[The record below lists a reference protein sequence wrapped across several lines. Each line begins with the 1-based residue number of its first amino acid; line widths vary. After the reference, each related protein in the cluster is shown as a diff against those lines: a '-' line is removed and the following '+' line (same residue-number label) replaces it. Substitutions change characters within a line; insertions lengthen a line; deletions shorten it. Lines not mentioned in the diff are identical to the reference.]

1 MPLPIARMGHPVL
14 QRRADDV
21 PVHEISSPKI
31 QKLITDMIATCR
43 ELQGAGLAAPQV
55 FEPLRI
61 VIFEIPEERAKL
73 RGLDQEIPLTVL
85 INPEIEVLDEQML
98 LGWEG
103 CFSVPGM
110 MGEVPRYR
118 AIRYRAYN
126 EHGQQIEREVEG
138 YHARVVQHE
147 CDHLDGVL
155 YPMRMQ
161 DMSRFGFV
169 DELRAAL
176 SK

>member
-1 MPLPIARMGHPVL
+1 MLLPIARMGHPVL
-14 QRRADDV
+14 QRRADEV
-21 PVHEISSPKI
+21 PVHEIGSPKI
-31 QKLITDMIATCR
+31 QKLIADMISTCN

-73 RGLDQEIPLTVL
+73 RGLDKGIPLTVL
-85 INPEIEVLDEQML
+85 INPEIEILDDQLL

-103 CFSVPGM
+103 CFSIPGM
-110 MGEVPRYR
+110 MGEVARYR

-126 EHGQQIEREVEG
+126 QYGQQIEREVEG

-155 YPMRMQ
+155 YPMRMH

-169 DELRAAL
+169 EEVREAL
-176 SK
+176 SR